1 MPKVLVKRS
10 GESLVSVKDR
20 VGSENA
26 VRVLTSAASAPAKL
40 TQLDDVDS
48 TTKNDGALVVYD
60 APSNKFVMTDTIDG
74 PIKIT
79 DTTPSISPSTGALV
93 VSGGM
98 GVGGNLHVAGI
109 ATFGTSTIVIDGDN
123 NIITIG
129 EELFIG
135 EDELRS
141 STLKVSGIS
150 TLGSNGG
157 ITTTGGDLF
166 VGKGLQVAGVSTF
179 IGQATFKGGTI
190 NLGDAD
196 SDDINVSGEFVSNLV
211 PNATNLYD
219 LGTSDK
225 KWRNSFISGITST
238 NNLYVVGVSTFTN
251 TLNITGILTASQ
263 GLYYDT
269 DDFDGPNGI
278 AYFNNAGKL
287 VSATSNTTETV
298 TETNLILTTN
308 SSGVPKWSSVID
320 GGTF

>member
-48 TTKNDGALVVYD
+48 TNKTDGVLVVYD
-60 APSNKFVMTDTIDG
+60 APSSKFVMKDTIDG

-79 DTTPSISPSTGALV
+79 DTTNSISPSTGALV

-123 NIITIG
+123 NTITIG

-135 EDELRS
+135 AEELRS
-141 STLKVSGIS
+141 STLKVSGNS
-150 TLGSNGG
+150 TLGSSGG

-166 VGKGLQVAGVSTF
+166 VGQGLQVAGVSTF

-190 NLGDAD
+190 NLGDEN
-196 SDDINVSGEFVSNLV
+196 SDNINIGGEFVSNLV
-211 PNATNLYD
+211 PDATNLYD
-219 LGTSDK
+219 LGTDEK
-225 KWRNSFISGITST
+225 RWRNAFVSGITST

-263 GLYYDT
+263 GLYYDAN
-269 DDFDGPNGI
+269 DFDGPNGI
-278 AYFNNAGKL
+278 AYFNNTGKL
-287 VSATSNTTETV
+287 VSATSNATETL
-298 TETNLILTTN
+298 TETNLVLTTN
-308 SSGVPKWSSVID
+308 SSGIPKWSSVID
-320 GGTF
+320 GGEF